1 MNEWKAFSMRIT
13 NLILKNFS
21 EQGLDCCSDNAI
33 SFHYVSPNQM
43 YTLDYLIYHLR
54 PYGIVGHAQALPE
67 KLAFADVIGE
77 TPATAQTTE
86 RHESAQT

>member
-1 MNEWKAFSMRIT
+1 
-13 NLILKNFS
+13 
-21 EQGLDCCSDNAI
+21 
-33 SFHYVSPNQM
+33 M

-77 TPATAQTTE
+77 AQTATETTE
-86 RHESAQT
+86 RHENTQSWVVRS